1 MGKTIIVL
9 AGQSNASRLSSEI
22 ETALNERYGA
32 GNYELVRAY
41 AGGAPLT
48 RSRNDNLDWD
58 TPTELP
64 ALMTQRTID
73 ALHENPNSRFGGV
86 IWLQGEADTYEF
98 SRVEDYAQDFFD
110 LHQGLKQALIDE
122 FGPNAIG
129 AENAPV
135 IISNLSDNAPTAST
149 RLNWQPMQDVL
160 RQLSNEHDWVATLDP
175 DDVAS
180 EFLVAPNEQ
189 FSDGLHYSDSFS
201 TTWAEALVE
210 ELFWRSIPSGSYVH
224 GTDAVDQ
231 MVGTSEDDIFFVND
245 VDDQVFEFEGH
256 GLDHVYASI
265 DFSLRT
271 HSQFLES
278 LTLTGNSDLAATGNA
293 ADNKITGNS
302 GNNIIRGA
310 WGDDTLYGRDG
321 DDILIGGVGADTLYG
336 GAGFDEASFAD
347 ANTELHIDLLN
358 PLLNTGEAEG
368 DFFVSIESFVGS
380 AFDDQIYGSERSDV
394 LTANAGDDRLIGR
407 AGNDSLGGSD
417 GLDMLWGGTGNDH
430 LHGEAGDDY
439 LSGGAGDNVLS
450 GGSGADQLVG
460 GLGQDTAD
468 YATSPAAVSIT
479 LGNQSTD
486 GWWSRASAAGGDADG
501 DTLWSIENLTGT
513 AYGDVLTGDNSGN
526 VLIGGNGADTLNGG
540 LGRDTLA
547 GGAEDDI
554 LTGGYDQDTFI
565 FRTGDG
571 ADTISDFEDGY
582 DYWWGQSQSDTI
594 QLSVEGVEN
603 FNDVLDLAMQS
614 GNDTLFDFGDG
625 DSLSLQ
631 NTQLSALSQDD
642 FLFI

>member
-22 ETALNERYGA
+22 ETALDERYGT

-48 RSRNDNLDWD
+48 RPRSENLDWE

-98 SRVEDYAQDFFD
+98 SRVEDYAQDFLD

-135 IISNLSDNAPTAST
+135 IISNLSDNAPTAPT
-149 RLNWQPMQDVL
+149 RLNWQPIQDVL
-160 RQLSNEHDWVATLDP
+160 LQLSNEHDWIETLDP
-175 DDVAS
+175 DAVAS
-180 EFLVAPNEQ
+180 EFLVAANEQ

-210 ELFWRSIPSGSYVH
+210 ALFWRSIPSGPQVH
-224 GTDAVDQ
+224 GTDSVDQ
-231 MVGTSEDDIFFVND
+231 MVGTSGDDIFFVND
-245 VDDQVFEFEGH
+245 VGDQIFELEGH
-256 GLDHVYASI
+256 GQDHVYASI

-293 ADNKITGNS
+293 ADNRITGNS
-302 GNNIIRGA
+302 GNNLIRGA
-310 WGDDTLYGRDG
+310 WGDDTLFGRDG
-321 DDILIGGVGADTLYG
+321 EDTLVGGVGSDTLYG
-336 GAGFDEASFAD
+336 GDGFDEASFAD
-347 ANTELHIDLLN
+347 ANAGFIIDMLN
-358 PLLNTGEAEG
+358 PLRNTGEAEG
-368 DFFVSIESFVGS
+368 DLFISIESFAGS
-380 AFDDQIYGSERSDV
+380 AFDDQIYGSAQSDV
-394 LTANAGDDRLIGR
+394 LIANAGDDRLIGR
-407 AGNDSLGGSD
+407 AGDDSLDGSN
-417 GLDMLWGGTGNDH
+417 GLDMLWGGTGNDN
-430 LHGEAGDDY
+430 LRGGAGDDY
-439 LSGGAGDNVLS
+439 LSAGPGDNVLS

-460 GLGQDTAD
+460 GTGQDTAD
-468 YATSPAAVSIT
+468 YAASSAGVTIT
-479 LGNQSTD
+479 LGNQSGD
-486 GWWSRASAAGGDADG
+486 DWWPRASATGGDAEG
-501 DTLWSIENLTGT
+501 DTLWSIENLIGS
-513 AYGDVLTGDNSGN
+513 AYGDNLTGDNTAN
-526 VLIGGNGADTLNGG
+526 VLIGGNGADMLNGG

-547 GGAEDDI
+547 GGHDDDV
-554 LTGGYDQDTFI
+554 LSGGYDQDTFV

-571 ADTISDFEDGY
+571 ADTISDFDDGY
-582 DYWWGQSQSDTI
+582 DYWWGQSQGDTI
-594 QLSVEGVEN
+594 QLSIEGVEN
-603 FNDVLDLAMQS
+603 ISDVLEVAIQIGSHTML
-614 GNDTLFDFGDG
+614 DFGNG
-625 DSLSLQ
+625 DSLMLL
-631 NTQLSALSQDD
+631 NTQLSILSQDD
-642 FLFI
+642 FVFI